1 MKNKGYAKFGGWG
14 GGQIRCIMGDVQVTY
29 RPFPYSKNSHFQNE
43 AKCKNSLVET
53 SFICMGIKTHFVII
67 GCALR
72 FTPYRMAFRADMDA
86 ICYSV
91 NTYPI
96 CDSPLLRSARCSFA
110 PKSTFLRVNGSPI
123 LYDFRA
129 GARAIQRS
137 VNDCEHSLNLA
148 LKRGLPQLGYGLWFK
163 AYTFLFSY

>member
-1 MKNKGYAKFGGWG
+1 MKNKGYAKLWAGGLG
-14 GGQIRCIMGDVQVTY
+14 NVQVTY
-29 RPFPYSKNSHFQNE
+29 RTFPYSKNSHFQNE
-43 AKCKNSLVET
+43 AKCKTFLVKT
-53 SFICMGIKTHFVII
+53 SFICMRIKKSFSYNW
-67 GCALR
+67 LR
-72 FTPYRMAFRADMDA
+72 TLVMFTPYRMAFRADIDA

-91 NTYPI
+91 NTCPI

>member
-1 MKNKGYAKFGGWG
+1 M
-14 GGQIRCIMGDVQVTY
+14 
-29 RPFPYSKNSHFQNE
+29 
-43 AKCKNSLVET
+43 
-53 SFICMGIKTHFVII
+53 FI
-67 GCALR
+67 
-72 FTPYRMAFRADMDA
+72 PYRMAFRADMDA

-96 CDSPLLRSARCSFA
+96 CDSPLLRWARCSFA
-110 PKSTFLRVNGSPI
+110 PKSPFLRVNRSHI

-129 GARAIQRS
+129 GAKAVQRS

-148 LKRGLPQLGYGLWFK
+148 LKRGLAQLGYGLWFK

>member
-1 MKNKGYAKFGGWG
+1 M
-14 GGQIRCIMGDVQVTY
+14 
-29 RPFPYSKNSHFQNE
+29 
-43 AKCKNSLVET
+43 
-53 SFICMGIKTHFVII
+53 
-67 GCALR
+67 
-72 FTPYRMAFRADMDA
+72 FTPYRIAYHANMDA
-86 ICYSV
+86 ICFSV

-137 VNDCEHSLNLA
+137 VNDCEHSRNLA
-148 LKRGLPQLGYGLWFK
+148 LKRGLPQLGYGLWIK

>member
-1 MKNKGYAKFGGWG
+1 M
-14 GGQIRCIMGDVQVTY
+14 
-29 RPFPYSKNSHFQNE
+29 
-43 AKCKNSLVET
+43 
-53 SFICMGIKTHFVII
+53 
-67 GCALR
+67 

-96 CDSPLLRSARCSFA
+96 CDSPLLRWARCSFA
-110 PKSTFLRVNGSPI
+110 PKSPFLRVSRRHI

-129 GARAIQRS
+129 GAKAIQRS

-148 LKRGLPQLGYGLWFK
+148 LKRGLVQLGYGLWFK

>member
-1 MKNKGYAKFGGWG
+1 M
-14 GGQIRCIMGDVQVTY
+14 
-29 RPFPYSKNSHFQNE
+29 
-43 AKCKNSLVET
+43 
-53 SFICMGIKTHFVII
+53 
-67 GCALR
+67 

-86 ICYSV
+86 MCYSV

-96 CDSPLLRSARCSFA
+96 CDSPLLRWARCSFA
-110 PKSTFLRVNGSPI
+110 PKSPFLRVNRSHI

-148 LKRGLPQLGYGLWFK
+148 LKRGLVQLGYGLWFK
-163 AYTFLFSY
+163 AYTFLFFLLNSCKTLFSE